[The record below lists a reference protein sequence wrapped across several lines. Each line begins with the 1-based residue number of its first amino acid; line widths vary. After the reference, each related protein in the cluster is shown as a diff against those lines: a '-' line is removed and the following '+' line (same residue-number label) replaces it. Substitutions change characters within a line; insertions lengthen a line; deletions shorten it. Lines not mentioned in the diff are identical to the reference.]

1 MEPKVLITT
10 LKPLANW
17 VGVTVDIEAGKMIP
31 KTEAAHPMYLLPGL
45 IREGVPKP
53 LIQARPRLTWLGVLV
68 MEDWVQTHRVHAIV
82 GKLMEIPILLI
93 YSPDLEV
100 VEAGI
105 DRVDRVQVPLKS
117 SVLEP
122 LQLVEISGQ
131 LGVEE
136 EPALMNI
143 VALGVADPEVQFTLK
158 EIM

>member
-1 MEPKVLITT
+1 
-10 LKPLANW
+10 
-17 VGVTVDIEAGKMIP
+17 
-31 KTEAAHPMYLLPGL
+31 
-45 IREGVPKP
+45 
-53 LIQARPRLTWLGVLV
+53 
-68 MEDWVQTHRVHAIV
+68 
-82 GKLMEIPILLI
+82 